1 MSRHSSGPSAA
12 AAEAKGSNQG
22 AACLP
27 CSSAVILQ
35 PFLCRGRLVILSW
48 CSIRDQCLGDAGP
61 RWVENLRDAEVQ
73 LGQLH
78 HKVVQH
84 YVRSVNN
91 VLLPRYRPPPPA
103 HSHLLSLWPARPAC
117 MSQSSPRHLHSHGFL
132 TSSFRSGFSVGFEER
147 IERLVSSSTAS
158 AFAVGHPQLTPDMIF
173 PGGLH
178 GQHVRGSRRSSAR
191 ASPGTPLYLE
201 AP

>member
-117 MSQSSPRHLHSHGFL
+117 MSQSSPRHLHSHGPLNVVTQHPHIEFL
-132 TSSFRSGFSVGFEER
+132 LTPIFKVFSPPVSVLVLAWGSRSGSN
-147 IERLVSSSTAS
+147 AW
-158 AFAVGHPQLTPDMIF
+158 
-173 PGGLH
+173 
-178 GQHVRGSRRSSAR
+178 
-191 ASPGTPLYLE
+191 
-201 AP
+201 